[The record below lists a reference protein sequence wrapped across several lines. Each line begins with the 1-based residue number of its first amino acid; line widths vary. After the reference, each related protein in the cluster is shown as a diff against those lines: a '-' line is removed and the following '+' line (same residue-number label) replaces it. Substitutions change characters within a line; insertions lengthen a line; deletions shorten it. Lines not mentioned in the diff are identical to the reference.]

1 MGILADFEDSIGK
14 VIEGT
19 FGGIF
24 RSHVQPAEIARVCA
38 KEMDRSKKLGIGKV
52 YVANFYTVIL
62 SPRDGDALGGLKVTL
77 VSELETYLLAHARES
92 NYQLPTHPVVN
103 FVTDPE
109 LKLGRFDIVGETM
122 SQAEIDKELGL
133 DSQPSVEPS
142 IGVRV
147 DAPGDVPNEP
157 RALLAQAAE
166 GVAPAVHT
174 PVTSPPFANDKQ
186 PPPAAIVSP
195 LLGAIS
201 LEDQDVYTIGRKS
214 CCDITV
220 DDSAVSRLHAT
231 LTHDGRVWI
240 LTDNDATN
248 TTQVNE
254 RPITTHR
261 LRTGDTIT
269 IGTTQLTY
277 RIEKDAPKRSSEIH
291 LPDSHIDVS
300 SDLYPIE
307 LPPAEKLPRRADRK
321 SVSDRTSL

>member
-38 KEMDRSKKLGIGKV
+38 KEMDRSKKLGVGKV
-52 YVANFYTVIL
+52 YVANFYSIIL
-62 SPRDGDALGGLKVTL
+62 SQRDGDALGGLKVTL
-77 VSELETYLLAHARES
+77 VAELETYLLAHAREN

-103 FVTDPE
+103 FITDPE
-109 LKLGRFDIVGETM
+109 LKLGRFDVIGETM

-133 DSQPSVEPS
+133 DEQPPS
-142 IGVRV
+142 RPRISSDIDTSGET
-147 DAPGDVPNEP
+147 PGGS
-157 RALLAQAAE
+157 RALLAQAVE
-166 GVAPAVHT
+166 GVAPPVHS
-174 PVTSPPFANDKQ
+174 PVGSAPFNSVDGGTKRPPCASL
-186 PPPAAIVSP
+186 VSP
-195 LLGAIS
+195 LTGSVPLD
-201 LEDQDVYTIGRKS
+201 EQDDFTIGRKD
-214 CCDITV
+214 CCDITIN
-220 DDSAVSRLHAT
+220 DSAVSRLHAT

-248 TTQVNE
+248 TTQVNG

-277 RIEKDAPKRSSEIH
+277 RIEKNREQHVAQSSVS
-291 LPDSHIDVS
+291 DSYADEPYTS
-300 SDLYPIE
+300 ASTDY
-307 LPPAEKLPRRADRK
+307 PAERLPRRADRK
-321 SVSDRTSL
+321 SP